1 MLPKLRH
8 VLDLKT
14 LRSLYYEPVLASLV
28 WTQNTNSVKR
38 LYLLQKKFLRIML
51 FQSRNPHI
59 DPLFKMS
66 KILKSFENC
75 IFISKSLKGLL
86 PSIFKNWFKF
96 SFESHS
102 YDTRWS
108 NPGYLKIPSY
118 RRQIFNSIQIW
129 NHLQSSHQNVI
140 FHQMRANK
148 LKEVLITFSYLAI
161 TNNTSAYIYK
171 LSILHRINLL

>member
-1 MLPKLRH
+1 MLSKLRH

-14 LRSLYYEPVLASLV
+14 LRSLYYAIFEPLLASLV
-28 WTQNTNSVKR
+28 WTQNTNSLKR

-51 FQSRNPHI
+51 FQSRNPHT
-59 DPLFKMS
+59 DPLIKMS
-66 KILKSFENC
+66 KILKSFDKTAFENC

-108 NPGYLKIPSY
+108 NLGYLKMPSY
-118 RRQIFNSIQIW
+118 RR
-129 NHLQSSHQNVI
+129 
-140 FHQMRANK
+140 
-148 LKEVLITFSYLAI
+148 
-161 TNNTSAYIYK
+161 
-171 LSILHRINLL
+171 